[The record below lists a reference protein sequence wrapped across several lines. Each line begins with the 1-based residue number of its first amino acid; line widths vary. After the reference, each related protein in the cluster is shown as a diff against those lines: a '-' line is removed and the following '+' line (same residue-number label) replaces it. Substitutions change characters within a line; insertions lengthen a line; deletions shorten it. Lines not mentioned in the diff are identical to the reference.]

1 MGEEGSCATPLRDS
15 TPPRAH
21 FDAAVGSPPPH
32 ERQVSETGK
41 QPPRRSHSERSLVER
56 FFPRLFVWTLRFV
69 AFLFFFFCP
78 RRSRSTCAC
87 LPACLLAWR
96 VFLPSASVRRAC
108 VSVSERELAFGSPG
122 LGGGPKMVPVTLSQG
137 RIEEL
142 AKKKNRRNHEEMGCK
157 SHSGTR

>member
-69 AFLFFFFCP
+69 AFVF
-78 RRSRSTCAC
+78 S
-87 LPACLLAWR
+87 
-96 VFLPSASVRRAC
+96 FLPSSVAFYLCVPTCVLAC
-108 VSVSERELAFGSPG
+108 LARLPAFGERATC
-122 LGGGPKMVPVTLSQG
+122 MRV
-137 RIEEL
+137 RER
-142 AKKKNRRNHEEMGCK
+142 A
-157 SHSGTR
+157 